1 MAGIRVRLAINLKTA
16 HRTLYHISR
25 VLKVPSKFDVMNENK
40 PLFALQYCFVLCHED
55 LVQLNCDAAGCVW
68 S

>member
-1 MAGIRVRLAINLKTA
+1 MAGIRVRLAINLKK
-16 HRTLYHISR
+16 YFISQ
-25 VLKVPSKFDVMNENK
+25 VLKVPIKFKVMNENK
-40 PLFALQYCFVLCHED
+40 PLFALEYSGNCFVLCHED